1 VFGTRPRQIE
11 RLAFENAV
19 HAHRR
24 EGRRPPASHLP
35 RPGLINARGGFNCQ
49 GIMRR
54 AHALAQRHRLSRPN
68 RAWKLLFAEALSLA
82 WFEARTAKKARAL
95 RLAA

>member
-54 AHALAQRHRLSRPN
+54 AHALARRYQVSDPGRL
-68 RAWKLLFAEALSLA
+68 WKALMAQALSLA
-82 WFEARTAKKARAL
+82 WFEARTAKNARAA
-95 RLAA
+95 RRAA